1 MPAKTPVRSTS
12 GPLSFAM
19 MADWRGPGKP
29 GSTPRISTPNSC
41 ASLPL
46 KTVRAVPFMPGR
58 RSSSGKIAGPVGLTA
73 ATGFCATARP
83 ANRKSIKALKTGA
96 NLFMVVTINFVLE
109 AGQDKMDGSL
119 QKEISQLQGF
129 ILAGGQSSRMGTD
142 KSQLRLENQTFTERI
157 HQTLLEIADSVTVV
171 RAEQDVYPG
180 WGALGGGHAALAACT
195 SEWAIIVACD

>member
-19 MADWRGPGKP
+19 IADWRGPGKP
-29 GSTPRISTPNSC
+29 GNTPRISTPNSC

-46 KTVRAVPFMPGR
+46 KTVRATPFMPGR
-58 RSSSGKIAGPVGLTA
+58 RSSRAKISGPVGLAA
-73 ATGFCATARP
+73 ATGFCASARLP
-83 ANRKSIKALKTGA
+83 NRKTNIAPKIGA

-119 QKEISQLQGF
+119 LRKILQVQAF

-142 KSQLRLENQTFTERI
+142 KAQLLIEDQTFVDR
-157 HQTLLEIADSVTVV
+157 
-171 RAEQDVYPG
+171 
-180 WGALGGGHAALAACT
+180 
-195 SEWAIIVACD
+195 